1 MILLSMPFSI
11 RSVLAVPPVPYATGD
26 VFVGGFG
33 HVDQFSP
40 SGVLKD
46 TLDTMTG
53 GYPFEV
59 TGMCF
64 DALGNLR
71 VTDYG
76 RNQMSLFDNSGNL
89 LESSWGGPFNFHP
102 ESCAVDMSGN
112 IYVGQSDGLQQILKF
127 SPAGTLLGGFSAAGQ
142 NRGTDWIDIAADQC
156 TVYYTSEGSSVKTFD
171 VCANV
176 QGPDFATGLG
186 EVAKPCFALRIRPNS
201 EVIVACTTKVY
212 RLNSSGM
219 VLQTYPNPAGRG
231 VLYAMNLDPDGA
243 SFWTAVRF
251 DILGTSDLIYR
262 IDITTGT
269 ILTTITEPKGA
280 HGLATF
286 GEITAGGGHR
296 LSVHEFFTDSG
307 LNPLPLDSNGNPI
320 VSVVLAR
327 NFVWS
332 TNPGQVLAWV
342 NVTNI
347 AGSPVQSVK
356 VNETLPVDWVVAPT
370 WLPGKGAVHVF
381 FANTTSLSTNPEITD
396 PRTITVTSDN
406 PQSVLLAIPDFNT
419 TALGHP
425 LLGVQSILLAVKLDY
440 ALDKTSQ
447 SFSSYPRNYTDM
459 ASAAA
464 WTGVSY
470 TGTGTTATASAFFV
484 AYAKLLGDM
493 NCDNKIDII
502 DVATVA
508 YAYNTRPGDAR
519 WNLIADLDNDG
530 VVDITDVAT
539 VAFYYGTSA

>member
-1 MILLSMPFSI
+1 MNAKSRLLPVILMALMMLLSMPFSI
-11 RSVLAVPPVPYATGD
+11 RSVRAVPPVPYATGD

-40 SGVLKD
+40 AGVLKD

-71 VTDYG
+71 VTDYS

-89 LESSWGGPFNFHP
+89 LQSSWGGPFNFHP

-176 QGPDFATGLG
+176 QGLDFATGLAG
-186 EVAKPCFALRIRPNS
+186 PCYALRIRPNS
-201 EVIVACTTKVY
+201 EVIVACLTKVY

-231 VLYAMNLDPDGA
+231 VLFAMNLDPDGT

-251 DILGTSDLIYR
+251 DIAGTSDLIYR

-269 ILTTITEPKGA
+269 ILTTITEPNGA
-280 HGLATF
+280 HGLAIF

-296 LSVHEFFTDSG
+296 LSVHGFFTDSS
-307 LNPLPLDSNGNPI
+307 LNPLPLDSNGNPM
-320 VSVVLAR
+320 VNVVLAR
-327 NFVWS
+327 NIVES

-342 NVTNI
+342 NVSNT
-347 AGSPVQSVK
+347 GSTPLQSLK
-356 VNETLPVDWVVAPT
+356 LNETLPVDWTVNPVWMPS
-370 WLPGKGAVHVF
+370 KGATHVYY
-381 FANTTSLSTNPEITD
+381 ANTTSLATNPEITD
-396 PRTITVTSDN
+396 PSTITVTAGN
-406 PQSVLLAIPDFNT
+406 PEVVHLAISSLSATAIGHPLLPGQSVLL
-419 TALGHP
+419 
-425 LLGVQSILLAVKLDY
+425 SVKLTY
-440 ALDKTSQ
+440 GLIKTGQ
-447 SFSSYPRNYTDM
+447 SFASYPRNYTDT
-459 ASAAA
+459 ASAVA
-464 WTGVSY
+464 WTQASY
-470 TGTGTTATASAFFV
+470 TGTKVSATSSGFFV
-484 AYAKLLGDM
+484 AYAKVVGDPGG
-493 NCDNKIDII
+493 DAPII
-502 DVATVA
+502 DASK
-508 YAYNTRPGDAR
+508 YA
-519 WNLIADLDNDG
+519 I
-530 VVDITDVAT
+530 V
-539 VAFYYGTSA
+539 